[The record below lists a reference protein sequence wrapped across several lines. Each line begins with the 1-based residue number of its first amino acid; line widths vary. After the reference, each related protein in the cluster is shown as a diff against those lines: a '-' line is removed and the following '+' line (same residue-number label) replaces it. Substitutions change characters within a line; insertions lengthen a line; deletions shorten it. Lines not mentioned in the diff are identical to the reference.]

1 MNKEK
6 RTSKRIMSSKIKLTD
21 AIGKL
26 LSEDNR
32 DKTLGEIGEDLS
44 DYLIEIKDMVKSGDI
59 TYNVLMEE
67 ISKYIGHG
75 QIPKPNTVAQL
86 LMGCGEEDVWCPL
99 DESDNEVSFYYDS
112 EGKRF
117 VSISEENEPIN
128 SDTYAVVF
136 LTGNPK
142 DLDISSF
149 ESLASKGFEKLKIK
163 FKNVSDS
170 VYKELEIG
178 DLEKHIRRN
187 TKSQPGDKISMF
199 MSISFLLV
207 VLVVVYYIRNSYVV
221 PPPGGRGRGRGRPK
235 K

>member
-1 MNKEK
+1 
-6 RTSKRIMSSKIKLTD
+6 MSSKIKLTD

-44 DYLIEIKDMVKSGDI
+44 GYLVEIKDMVKSGDI
-59 TYNVLMEE
+59 TYSVLMEE
-67 ISKYIGHG
+67 ISKYIERG

-86 LMGCGEEDVWCPL
+86 LMGCGEGDEWCPL
-99 DESDNEVSFYYDS
+99 DESENEVSFYYDS
-112 EGKRF
+112 EGKKF
-117 VSISEENEPIN
+117 VSISEEDEPRN
-128 SDTYAVVF
+128 GDTYAVVF

-149 ESLASKGFEKLKIK
+149 ETLASRGFEKLKIK
-163 FKNVSDS
+163 FKDVSDS

-207 VLVVVYYIRNSYVV
+207 VLLVVYYIRNSYVV
-221 PPPGGRGRGRGRPK
+221 PPPDSRKRGRSRK